1 MDNLTKYHSPVL
13 RKKHFDVSE
22 TALLQTEENVNDPFW
37 NLETS
42 RGIRATSVPV
52 NYVPESH
59 GDVTRPLPYLKQLKE
74 DADHPGFPR
83 SAKLRADVGCGRKAA
98 SLRCSIPR
106 SPPHLDWR
114 PAVFWSQLPASNWS
128 GEEEEHAAR
137 RNVLTGFIIT
147 SRSFLGEATFGRFHG
162 KWQVVHLTKGDEVC
176 LSSLYGQES
185 DLSMYHV
192 QRKLF
197 SSSNYAEMD
206 HTSYLTSGE
215 AEKLCSIIQSCDSS
229 FVKDHLGTE
238 SSSQL
243 GKHLLNE
250 AIDRSDKHPPESKE
264 VESLKENWISY
275 NRLMNKHRTR
285 MKELLPSLKVKPQDS
300 SLEESFSTSETK
312 WLCEDAMK
320 DKVAFQEML
329 HEAELAVGLAEMF
342 LPPFKESLIRITE
355 ACYISASDEI
365 ISMQEDLLLKE
376 LEAILKMKVL
386 LRWLLRSS
394 KENEIIS
401 KQTEGLDQTL
411 SESEMDVE
419 SLRNEV
425 IQKEKHILELSTQLQ
440 QEKANL
446 QKASRHS
453 EAIQAVQTHLQCQIE
468 RKEAENNQLRAK
480 FQTIEKNIAQWKI
493 QVGEYKQQ
501 ILAEKERKVERR
513 NALKRAAVVQ
523 KQRAERMKVAV
534 ENLISK
540 IKEKEIQLSE
550 AFSASN
556 IWKSHHEIVIE
567 EKIRFE
573 VQVESLKKQTMDL
586 VMDLNRIQED
596 GRKSSNKIIQKL
608 NFIASENKKISIE
621 NSKLKAS
628 LAVLEVNF
636 ISAEAELVNLHE
648 RVHQQE
654 ALVEQYK
661 TEVTKLEMEAEELR
675 TRYEKVMHDSRTI
688 TGGRDLETDVMRS
701 QMEAHQKEVEH
712 AHDLQ
717 KAAEEKLQNDQER
730 LLSCQKSCVEKSKAI
745 RELQAQIGDS
755 NGFLKQLS
763 LEEENYNIQL
773 KYEEIKRK
781 LEEMELQ
788 NKELENQLVNQEDSL
803 QKTEL
808 QFKQKLAEY
817 DALTRQLEAAL
828 ENGRKQLAEE
838 LEKITSK
845 EQSFQLKILDV
856 ENELREKK
864 KEKKELSKRLDC
876 REKHHE
882 VSLKELEHTLQR
894 SENQNQSI
902 QNYVKFLKASY
913 VTMFG

>member
-1 MDNLTKYHSPVL
+1 MP
-13 RKKHFDVSE
+13 RAE
-22 TALLQTEENVNDPFW
+22 TRMLDD
-37 NLETS
+37 S
-42 RGIRATSVPV
+42 RRASWSCCQG
-52 NYVPESH
+52 E
-59 GDVTRPLPYLKQLKE
+59 KE
-74 DADHPGFPR
+74 AGLGFPAR
-83 SAKLRADVGCGRKAA
+83 DRGGELEAA
-98 SLRCSIPR
+98 S
-106 SPPHLDWR
+106 
-114 PAVFWSQLPASNWS
+114 ASMESN
-128 GEEEEHAAR
+128 
-137 RNVLTGFIIT
+137 
-147 SRSFLGEATFGRFHG
+147 GRD
-162 KWQVVHLTKGDEVC
+162 DEVC
-176 LSSLYGQES
+176 LCSLYGQES
-185 DLSMYHV
+185 DLSTYHV
-192 QRKLF
+192 QTKLF
-197 SSSNYAEMD
+197 SSSSYAEMS
-206 HTSYLTSGE
+206 HMSYLTSGE

-250 AIDRSDKHPPESKE
+250 AIDSSDKHPPESTE
-264 VESLKENWISY
+264 IESLKENWISY

-300 SLEESFSTSETK
+300 SLEESLSTSETK
-312 WLCEDAMK
+312 WLWEDAMK

-329 HEAELAVGLAEMF
+329 HEAELAVGSAEMF
-342 LPPFKESLIRITE
+342 LPSFKESLVRITKV
-355 ACYISASDEI
+355 CNISASDEI
-365 ISMQEDLLLKE
+365 TISMQEDLLAKE
-376 LEAILKMKVL
+376 LEAIQKMKGL

-394 KENEIIS
+394 KEKEIVS
-401 KQTEGLDQTL
+401 KETKSLDQTV

-419 SLRNEV
+419 SLKNEV

-446 QKASRHS
+446 RKVSRHS
-453 EAIQAVQTHLQCQIE
+453 EAIQTVQTHLQCQIE

-480 FQTIEKNIAQWKI
+480 FQTIEKNIAEWKI
-493 QVGEYKQQ
+493 QIGEYKQQ

-523 KQRAERMKVAV
+523 KQRAEHMKVAV

-567 EKIRFE
+567 EKIKLE
-573 VQVESLKKQTMDL
+573 VQVETLKKHTMDL

-596 GRKSSNKIIQKL
+596 GRKSTNKIIRKL
-608 NFIASENKKISIE
+608 NFVASENKKISIE

-628 LAVLEVNF
+628 LAILEENF

-648 RVHQQE
+648 QVHQQE
-654 ALVEQYK
+654 ELVEQYK
-661 TEVTKLEMEAEELR
+661 IEVAKLEMEAEELR

-688 TGGRDLETDVMRS
+688 TEGRDLETDM
-701 QMEAHQKEVEH
+701 
-712 AHDLQ
+712 
-717 KAAEEKLQNDQER
+717 
-730 LLSCQKSCVEKSKAI
+730 
-745 RELQAQIGDS
+745 IGDS
-755 NGFLKQLS
+755 DGFLKKLS

-773 KYEEIKRK
+773 KCEEVKRK

-788 NKELENQLVNQEDSL
+788 NKELENQLLNQEDSL

-817 DALTRQLEAAL
+817 DALTRQLEVAL
-828 ENGRKQLAEE
+828 EDGRKQLAEE

-845 EQSFQLKILDV
+845 EQSFHLKILDL

-864 KEKKELSKRLDC
+864 KEKKELSKRLDS

>member
-1 MDNLTKYHSPVL
+1 MP
-13 RKKHFDVSE
+13 RAE
-22 TALLQTEENVNDPFW
+22 TRMLDD
-37 NLETS
+37 S
-42 RGIRATSVPV
+42 RRASWSCCQG
-52 NYVPESH
+52 E
-59 GDVTRPLPYLKQLKE
+59 KE
-74 DADHPGFPR
+74 AGLGFPAR
-83 SAKLRADVGCGRKAA
+83 DRGGELEAA
-98 SLRCSIPR
+98 S
-106 SPPHLDWR
+106 
-114 PAVFWSQLPASNWS
+114 ASMESN
-128 GEEEEHAAR
+128 GEMSH
-137 RNVLTGFIIT
+137 
-147 SRSFLGEATFGRFHG
+147 
-162 KWQVVHLTKGDEVC
+162 
-176 LSSLYGQES
+176 
-185 DLSMYHV
+185 M
-192 QRKLF
+192 
-197 SSSNYAEMD
+197 
-206 HTSYLTSGE
+206 SYLTSGE

-250 AIDRSDKHPPESKE
+250 AIDSSDKHPPESTE
-264 VESLKENWISY
+264 IESLKENWISY

-300 SLEESFSTSETK
+300 SLEESLSTSETK
-312 WLCEDAMK
+312 WLWEDAMK

-329 HEAELAVGLAEMF
+329 HEAELAVGSAEMF
-342 LPPFKESLIRITE
+342 LPSFKESLVRITKV
-355 ACYISASDEI
+355 CNISASDEI
-365 ISMQEDLLLKE
+365 TISMQEDLLAKE
-376 LEAILKMKVL
+376 LEAIQKMKGL

-394 KENEIIS
+394 KEKEIVS
-401 KQTEGLDQTL
+401 KETKSLDQTV

-419 SLRNEV
+419 SLKNEV

-446 QKASRHS
+446 RKVSRHS
-453 EAIQAVQTHLQCQIE
+453 EAIQTVQTHLQCQIE

-480 FQTIEKNIAQWKI
+480 FQTIEKNIAEWKI
-493 QVGEYKQQ
+493 QIGEYKQQ

-523 KQRAERMKVAV
+523 KQRAEHMKVAV

-567 EKIRFE
+567 EKIKLE
-573 VQVESLKKQTMDL
+573 VQVETLKKHTMDL

-596 GRKSSNKIIQKL
+596 GRKSTNKIIRKL
-608 NFIASENKKISIE
+608 NFVASENKKISIE

-628 LAVLEVNF
+628 LAILEENF

-648 RVHQQE
+648 QVHQQE
-654 ALVEQYK
+654 ELVEQYK
-661 TEVTKLEMEAEELR
+661 IEVAKLEMEAEELR

-688 TGGRDLETDVMRS
+688 TEGRDLETDMMRS
-701 QMEAHQKEVEH
+701 QTEACQKEVEFVR
-712 AHDLQ
+712 DLQ
-717 KAAEEKLQNDQER
+717 KAAEEKLQKDQER

-755 NGFLKQLS
+755 DGFLKKLS

-773 KYEEIKRK
+773 KCEEVKRK

-788 NKELENQLVNQEDSL
+788 NKELENQLLNQEDSL

-817 DALTRQLEAAL
+817 DALTRQLEVAL
-828 ENGRKQLAEE
+828 EDGRKQLAEE

-845 EQSFQLKILDV
+845 EQSFHLKILDL

-864 KEKKELSKRLDC
+864 KEKKELSKRLDS

>member
-1 MDNLTKYHSPVL
+1 MP
-13 RKKHFDVSE
+13 RAE
-22 TALLQTEENVNDPFW
+22 TRMLDD
-37 NLETS
+37 S
-42 RGIRATSVPV
+42 RRASWSCCQG
-52 NYVPESH
+52 E
-59 GDVTRPLPYLKQLKE
+59 KE
-74 DADHPGFPR
+74 AGLGFPAR
-83 SAKLRADVGCGRKAA
+83 DRGGELEAA
-98 SLRCSIPR
+98 S
-106 SPPHLDWR
+106 
-114 PAVFWSQLPASNWS
+114 ASMESN
-128 GEEEEHAAR
+128 
-137 RNVLTGFIIT
+137 
-147 SRSFLGEATFGRFHG
+147 GRD
-162 KWQVVHLTKGDEVC
+162 DEVC
-176 LSSLYGQES
+176 LCSLYGQES
-185 DLSMYHV
+185 DLSTYHV
-192 QRKLF
+192 QTKLF
-197 SSSNYAEMD
+197 SSSSYAEMS
-206 HTSYLTSGE
+206 HMSYLTSGE

-250 AIDRSDKHPPESKE
+250 AIDSSDKHPPESTE
-264 VESLKENWISY
+264 IESLKENWISY

-300 SLEESFSTSETK
+300 SLEESLSTSETK
-312 WLCEDAMK
+312 WLWEDAMK

-329 HEAELAVGLAEMF
+329 HEAELAVGSAEMF
-342 LPPFKESLIRITE
+342 LPSFKESLVRITKV
-355 ACYISASDEI
+355 CNISASDEI
-365 ISMQEDLLLKE
+365 TISMQEDLLAKE
-376 LEAILKMKVL
+376 LEAIQKMKGL

-394 KENEIIS
+394 KEKEIVS
-401 KQTEGLDQTL
+401 KETKSLDQTV

-419 SLRNEV
+419 SLKNEV

-446 QKASRHS
+446 RKVSRHS
-453 EAIQAVQTHLQCQIE
+453 EAIQTVQTHLQCQIE

-480 FQTIEKNIAQWKI
+480 FQTIEKNIAEWKI
-493 QVGEYKQQ
+493 QIGEYKQQ

-523 KQRAERMKVAV
+523 KQRAEHMKVAV

-567 EKIRFE
+567 EKIKLE
-573 VQVESLKKQTMDL
+573 VQVETLKKHTMDL

-596 GRKSSNKIIQKL
+596 GRKSTNKIIRKL
-608 NFIASENKKISIE
+608 NFVASENKKISIE

-628 LAVLEVNF
+628 LAILEENF

-648 RVHQQE
+648 QVHQQE
-654 ALVEQYK
+654 ELVEQYK
-661 TEVTKLEMEAEELR
+661 IE
-675 TRYEKVMHDSRTI
+675 
-688 TGGRDLETDVMRS
+688 MRS
-701 QMEAHQKEVEH
+701 QTEACQKEVEFVR
-712 AHDLQ
+712 DLQ
-717 KAAEEKLQNDQER
+717 KAAEEKLQKDQER

-755 NGFLKQLS
+755 DGFLKKLS

-773 KYEEIKRK
+773 KCEEVKRK

-788 NKELENQLVNQEDSL
+788 NKELENQLLNQEDSL

-817 DALTRQLEAAL
+817 DALTRQLEVAL
-828 ENGRKQLAEE
+828 EDGRKQLAEE

-845 EQSFQLKILDV
+845 EQSFHLKILDL

-864 KEKKELSKRLDC
+864 KEKKELSKRLDS